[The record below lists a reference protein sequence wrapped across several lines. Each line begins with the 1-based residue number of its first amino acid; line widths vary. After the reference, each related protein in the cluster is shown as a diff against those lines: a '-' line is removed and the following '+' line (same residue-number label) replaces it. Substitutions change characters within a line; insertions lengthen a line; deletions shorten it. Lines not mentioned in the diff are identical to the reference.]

1 MRKGILRI
9 PALANARASDT
20 NSHMETDTQ
29 RLLHTFAALA
39 DLGQEIAN
47 TGDFEEMLR
56 ASFHLLLGSLA
67 IRRGGVAEYDR
78 EGSSL
83 RVITSR
89 GLGET
94 PELVLPSSKQ
104 NEQRWASLGSSL
116 SLADAKQE
124 AKSFLADHKD
134 ALPAVEIDLLIP
146 LVVRERL
153 IGVVLLGEKAT
164 GETLTEEDLEIVSV
178 LARHLGVGIHSHR
191 LLEEV
196 EHKAEENRR
205 LYDGLRTIYKET
217 VRAFAAAIDIK
228 DRYTQGHSVRVGK
241 YAEIIAREMGWTDDA
256 VEGIAIAGYLHDIGK
271 LIVDLNVINS
281 PERFNAK
288 DSKEM
293 SRHPAAGYEILSP
306 ISHPYADIPLMAR
319 YHHERIDGNGYPDG
333 LKGDEIPPG
342 AKIVT
347 LADSFDAMTTDRPYR
362 KHLPLADVLE
372 DFRVNTG
379 TQFEPAVVCAFCRAF
394 LKEIEGTSKEKRLIK
409 LLGRN
414 YDNVESVSPLLSQ
427 LISDLDGNGG
437 ARAAGAAG
445 H

>member
-1 MRKGILRI
+1 
-9 PALANARASDT
+9 
-20 NSHMETDTQ
+20 METNTQ

-67 IRRGGVAEYDR
+67 IRRGAVGEYDR
-78 EGSSL
+78 ERGQL
-83 RVITSR
+83 RLIAAR
-89 GLGET
+89 GL
-94 PELVLPSSKQ
+94 PEAQELLLPFSK
-104 NEQRWASLGSSL
+104 EHARELASLGSSL
-116 SLADAKQE
+116 SLDESRTEAGKFLEDHRDAFASVQ
-124 AKSFLADHKD
+124 
-134 ALPAVEIDLLIP
+134 INLLVP
-146 LVVRERL
+146 LVVHERL

-164 GETLTEEDLEIVSV
+164 GEEFTAEDVEIVGA
-178 LARHLGVGIHSHR
+178 LARHIGVGIHSHR

-205 LYDGLRTIYKET
+205 LYDGLRAIYKET
-217 VRAFAAAIDIK
+217 VHAFAAAIDIK

-241 YAEIIAREMGWTDDA
+241 YSEIIAREMGWTDDA

-288 DSKEM
+288 ESKEM

-362 KHLPLADVLE
+362 KRLPLADVLE
-372 DFRVNTG
+372 DFRANTG

-394 LKEIEGTSKEKRLIK
+394 LKEIEGTSKERRLIK
-409 LLGRN
+409 LLGKN
-414 YDNVESVSPLLSQ
+414 YENVEGLSPLLSS
-427 LISDLDGNGG
+427 LISDLNGG
-437 ARAAGAAG
+437 TMTAGAG

>member
-1 MRKGILRI
+1 
-9 PALANARASDT
+9 
-20 NSHMETDTQ
+20 METDTQ
-29 RLLHTFAALA
+29 KLLHAFAALA
-39 DLGQEIAN
+39 DLGQEIAD
-47 TGDFEEMLR
+47 TEDFEEMLR

-67 IRRGGVAEYDR
+67 IRRGAVAEYDR
-78 EGSSL
+78 EASGL
-83 RVITSR
+83 RLVAER
-89 GLGET
+89 GIGKSQQR
-94 PELVLPSSKQ
+94 VLLPFS
-104 NEQRWASLGSSL
+104 NDHAERLLSLGSSL
-116 SLADAKQE
+116 SLDQSRTE
-124 AKSFLADHKD
+124 AARFLEDQKA
-134 ALPAVEIDLLIP
+134 AFTGVEISLLVP

-164 GETLTEEDLEIVSV
+164 GEKFTEEDLEI
-178 LARHLGVGIHSHR
+178 LGTMARHLGVGIHSHR
-191 LLEEV
+191 LLEEL
-196 EHKAEENRR
+196 EHKADENQR
-205 LYDGLRTIYKET
+205 LYDGLRAIYKET
-217 VRAFAAAIDIK
+217 VHAFAAAIDIK

-288 DSKEM
+288 ESKEM

-319 YHHERIDGNGYPDG
+319 YHHERLDGNGYPDG
-333 LKGDEIPPG
+333 LKGDEIPTG

-394 LKEIEGTSKEKRLIK
+394 LKEIDGTSKEKRLMK
-409 LLGRN
+409 LLVKN
-414 YDNVESVSPLLSQ
+414 YDNVESVSPLLTQ
-427 LISDLDGNGG
+427 LISDLDGNGDMK
-437 ARAAGAAG
+437 AAKAAG

>member
-1 MRKGILRI
+1 
-9 PALANARASDT
+9 
-20 NSHMETDTQ
+20 METNTQ

-39 DLGQEIAN
+39 DLGQEIAD
-47 TGDFEEMLR
+47 TGDFGEMLR

-67 IRRGGVAEYDR
+67 IRRGAVGEYDPVR
-78 EGSSL
+78 NHL
-83 RVITSR
+83 TLVAAR
-89 GLGET
+89 GMGDNQQLG
-94 PELVLPSSKQ
+94 LPFST
-104 NEQRWASLGSSL
+104 EHASHLESVGSSL
-116 SLADAKQE
+116 SLDVSQKEAARFLEIHKQAFADVQ
-124 AKSFLADHKD
+124 
-134 ALPAVEIDLLIP
+134 IDLLVP
-146 LVVRERL
+146 LVVRGRL

-164 GETLTEEDLEIVSV
+164 GEAFTEEDVEIVGA
-178 LARHLGVGIHSHR
+178 LARHIGVGIHSHR

-196 EHKAEENRR
+196 EHKADENRK

-217 VRAFAAAIDIK
+217 VHAFAAAIDIK

-241 YAEIIAREMGWTDDA
+241 YSEIIARELGWTDDA

-288 DSKEM
+288 ESKEM

-319 YHHERIDGNGYPDG
+319 YHHERLDGNGYPDG

-362 KHLPLADVLE
+362 KRLPLADVLE

-379 TQFEPAVVCAFCRAF
+379 TQFEPKVVCAFCRAF
-394 LKEIEGTSKEKRLIK
+394 LKEIDGTAKDKRLMK
-409 LLGRN
+409 LLAKN
-414 YDNVESVSPLLSQ
+414 YDNVESVSPILSQ
-427 LISDLDGNGG
+427 LLSDLDGNGEM
-437 ARAAGAAG
+437 RAASAAG

>member
-1 MRKGILRI
+1 
-9 PALANARASDT
+9 
-20 NSHMETDTQ
+20 MEIDTQ

-39 DLGQEIAN
+39 DLGQEIAG

-67 IRRGGVAEYDR
+67 IRRGGVAEFDR
-78 EGSSL
+78 EGSKL
-83 RVITSR
+83 RMIASR
-89 GLGET
+89 GLGES
-94 PELVLPSSKQ
+94 PELDLPFSDDNERRLVL
-104 NEQRWASLGSSL
+104 LGSSL
-116 SLADAKQE
+116 SLSDSKQ
-124 AKSFLADHKD
+124 AAASFLVDHRD
-134 ALPAVEIDLLIP
+134 ILPAVSVDLLVP

-164 GETLTEEDLEIVSV
+164 GEAFTEEDLKIVTV

-196 EHKAEENRR
+196 EHKADENRR

-217 VRAFAAAIDIK
+217 VHAFAAAIDIK

-241 YAEIIAREMGWTDDA
+241 YSEIIAREMGWTDDA

-394 LKEIEGTSKEKRLIK
+394 LKEIEGPSKDKRLTK
-409 LLGRN
+409 LLGKN
-414 YDNVESVSPLLSQ
+414 YDNVQSVSPLLRS
-427 LISDLDGNGG
+427 LISDLNGG
-437 ARAAGAAG
+437 TMTAGSG